1 MIGVK
6 PKRKTNMSRHS
17 LLAGCLLSLAAVAA
31 SEAAPSL
38 SAEQIVEKNVAA
50 RGGLSAWHSVQ
61 TLTVSG
67 KLDAGGT
74 DNHQLPFVMKLKRP
88 NKSRME
94 IVFNDQTAV
103 QVYDGSQGWKVR
115 PFLNRGDIEPYTA
128 EQAKSA
134 AAEDALDGPLVDYAA
149 KGTKVDFVGSEPVE
163 GHAAYKLKLTSRGG
177 LQRNVW
183 IDAASFLE
191 LKIDGEPRVLDGR
204 PHKVAIYYRDYQS
217 ERGLMMPRLLE
228 TAVEGV
234 KVNHKM
240 EISKVAVNDMLDD
253 ALFQKP
259 QLAASAVV
267 PVKPLASAAPKKP

>member
-1 MIGVK
+1 MISIK
-6 PKRKTNMSRHS
+6 PMRTINMPRLS
-17 LLAGCLLSLAAVAA
+17 LLAGCLLSLAAVAV
-31 SEAAPSL
+31 SQAAPSL

-50 RGGLSAWHSVQ
+50 RGGLSTWHSVQ

-115 PFLNRGDIEPYTA
+115 PFLNPNDLEPYTA

-134 AAEDALDGPLVDYAA
+134 AAQDALDGPLVDYAA

-163 GHAAYKLKLTSRGG
+163 GHAAYKLKLTTRGG

-183 IDAASFLE
+183 IDATSFLE
-191 LKIDGEPRVLDGR
+191 LKIDGEPRVLNGR
-204 PHKVAIYYRDYQS
+204 PHKVAIYYRDYHS
-217 ERGLMMPRLLE
+217 EHGLMMPRLLE

-240 EISKVAVNDMLDD
+240 EMSKVSVNDTLDD
-253 ALFQKP
+253 SLFQKP
-259 QLAASAVV
+259 QLAASA
-267 PVKPLASAAPKKP
+267 ASAAPKKP